1 MQTTP
6 QKQTTPKQ
14 TVTHVPTEAAE
25 QIALMRWWRENE
37 APRHSID
44 PRLLWH
50 IPNQGTVRGHQRGAI
65 LQAMGLVAGVPDLFL
80 AIPMGEAHGLFVEL
94 KRASKSVSRLSP
106 TQKELHALLIEQ
118 GFAVAICYGAEAAKK
133 AITDYVTD
141 GVLFENNGYSTP

>member
-1 MQTTP
+1 MP
-6 QKQTTPKQ
+6 TTPKH

-25 QIALMRWWRENE
+25 QIALMRWWHNF
-37 APRHSID
+37 APTVRID

-80 AIPMGEAHGLFVEL
+80 AVSGDECNGLFIEL
-94 KRASKSVSRLSP
+94 KRASKSVSRLS
-106 TQKELHALLIEQ
+106 TAQKDMHALLVEQ
-118 GFAVAICYGAEAAKK
+118 GFAVAICYGADAAEN
-133 AITDYVTD
+133 AISDYLSD